1 MYQRD
6 FCNVLSLAGMFI
18 LRKKQYFHELLWD
31 DEDLSQEDSSLTR
44 QFHIWFSSQNFI
56 TDPI

>member
-1 MYQRD
+1 M
-6 FCNVLSLAGMFI
+6 LSLAGMFI

-44 QFHIWFSSQNFI
+44 QFHFWFSSQNFN